1 MGLFAILFGS
11 FMINPEQF
19 KSRLGSYVQRIEE
32 SKSAGGLS
40 VNSDNDDLMFSE
52 STELITVRPET
63 ISTELNQDTQ
73 IKQLIWDKI
82 IKLMKSSLLFD
93 MERTREHSKATLQ
106 ELVKIS
112 NDLDMH
118 VVSFIVTCLLPN
130 SSDVQNLPG

>member
-40 VNSDNDDLMFSE
+40 VNSDNDDLLFSE

>member
-1 MGLFAILFGS
+1 VGLFAILFGS

-40 VNSDNDDLMFSE
+40 VNSDNDDLLFSE

-93 MERTREHSKATLQ
+93 IERTREHSKATLQ

>member
-11 FMINPEQF
+11 FMINPDQF

-40 VNSDNDDLMFSE
+40 VNSDNDDLLFSE

>member
-1 MGLFAILFGS
+1 
-11 FMINPEQF
+11 MINPDQF

-40 VNSDNDDLMFSE
+40 VNSDNDDLLFSE

>member
-40 VNSDNDDLMFSE
+40 VNSDNDDLLFSE

-93 MERTREHSKATLQ
+93 IERTREHSKATLQ

>member
-1 MGLFAILFGS
+1 VGLFAILFGS

-40 VNSDNDDLMFSE
+40 VNSDNDDLLFSE